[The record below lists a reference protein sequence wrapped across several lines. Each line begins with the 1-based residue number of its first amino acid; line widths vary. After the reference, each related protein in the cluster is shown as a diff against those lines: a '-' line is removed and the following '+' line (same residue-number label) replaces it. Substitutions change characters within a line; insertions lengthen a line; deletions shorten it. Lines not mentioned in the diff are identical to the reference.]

1 MIMFSPHFTRL
12 PTTIRTAWFIQD
24 TQHAAILLMSVFL
37 YPVRLH
43 TCREV
48 SEAVTEKWLE
58 MTGKT
63 ERSVQEND
71 FNVQVEFYP
80 TLFLR

>member
-1 MIMFSPHFTRL
+1 MLLF
-12 PTTIRTAWFIQD
+12 FID
-24 TQHAAILLMSVFL
+24 VFL

-63 ERSVQEND
+63 ERSVREND
-71 FNVQVEFYP
+71 FNVQVDFYP